1 MILGRTAPT
10 KHHSIRITKIKSN
23 TYEDIDCS
31 KRENNIPKPNA
42 YEIDRVG
49 DGYDS
54 CCQVFDSEKLIE
66 QDKGDLY
73 NQLSRDERI
82 SSAFG
87 IRQDKLER
95 IRRLSR

>member
-1 MILGRTAPT
+1 KCLGNT
-10 KHHSIRITKIKSN
+10 N

-31 KRENNIPKPNA
+31 KKDNSIPKPGA

-54 CCQVFDSEKLIE
+54 CCQVFDTEKLID
-66 QDKGDLY
+66 QDIGDLY

-82 SSAFG
+82 STAFG
-87 IRQDKLER
+87 IDQVNLGR